1 MKKIKRCLLIFGVF
15 LAVAASL
22 FPCSASL
29 ADEGYLWDDEGGFWY
44 IPKSEAADDET
55 ITRRSG
61 PLRAPAASG
70 TGTTIAFPDFD
81 KNKIDVAGFPDYVKK
96 LLASRTSLVWLIV
109 GSKHLY
115 IWVADGCIPA
125 VSTSYGKLFLLN
137 LKLSNARVNS
147 VDTFFYP
154 DDKSVFNT
162 IPSDFIC
169 YSAKYSWN
177 KSSDLYTNVV
187 NDWSVAAGKKI
198 VRYVSSTEAS
208 SVGSSFYAYYL
219 PNSLYTAT
227 TDFYVYGNANDYF
240 NSDKSRINYFI
251 KNGNLVTSP
260 GSWSD
265 CITIYNN
272 LIIQHYS
279 ESTLRMIDGGTFPTA
294 ESQQAETQRG
304 ILGQLKALP
313 DKIRGFF
320 ETLENRLLWFSDDG
334 SASYTN
340 PFDNLLDDVKTKI
353 NGYITDVDNFNAT
366 LNDTLA
372 SVVSYVEQ
380 GSGVIQLFLTGVPL
394 VSAFLLFFVVFA
406 VVRKVV
412 GR

>member
-1 MKKIKRCLLIFGVF
+1 MKRIKRCLLIFCVF
-15 LAVAASL
+15 LVVAASL

-208 SVGSSFYAYYL
+208 SVGL
-219 PNSLYTAT
+219 EQ
-227 TDFYVYGNANDYF
+227 
-240 NSDKSRINYFI
+240 R
-251 KNGNLVTSP
+251 
-260 GSWSD
+260 
-265 CITIYNN
+265 
-272 LIIQHYS
+272 
-279 ESTLRMIDGGTFPTA
+279 DG
-294 ESQQAETQRG
+294 SQQV
-304 ILGQLKALP
+304 
-313 DKIRGFF
+313 
-320 ETLENRLLWFSDDG
+320 SD
-334 SASYTN
+334 
-340 PFDNLLDDVKTKI
+340 
-353 NGYITDVDNFNAT
+353 TDV
-366 LNDTLA
+366 
-372 SVVSYVEQ
+372 
-380 GSGVIQLFLTGVPL
+380 
-394 VSAFLLFFVVFA
+394 
-406 VVRKVV
+406 
-412 GR
+412 

>member
-1 MKKIKRCLLIFGVF
+1 MKKIKRCLLIFCVF
-15 LAVAASL
+15 LVVAASL

-29 ADEGYLWDDEGGFWY
+29 ADEGYLWDSEGGFWY
-44 IPKSEAADDET
+44 LPKSESADEET
-55 ITRRSG
+55 TTRRSG

-81 KNKIDVAGFPDYVKK
+81 KNKIDVVGFPDYVKQMI
-96 LLASRTSLVWLIV
+96 ASPTSFTWVIV
-109 GSKHLY
+109 FQSTFY
-115 IWVADGCIPA
+115 IYVADGCFPGVASLTGNLFIVNA
-125 VSTSYGKLFLLN
+125 ASTVDSLKNGFVNYGYN
-137 LKLSNARVNS
+137 PYVYACYVGHYSWSAS
-147 VDTFFYP
+147 DTLY
-154 DDKSVFNT
+154 
-162 IPSDFIC
+162 SDFFD
-169 YSAKYSWN
+169 SDSWQP
-177 KSSDLYTNVV
+177 
-187 NDWSVAAGKKI
+187 
-198 VRYVSSTEAS
+198 AS
-208 SVGSSFYAYYL
+208 SKKVNREETNKYFFTYPIPTSF
-219 PNSLYTAT
+219 SKKVS
-227 TDFYVYGNANDYF
+227 DFYCFGSVSFRNADLVSFAYPLASGGNIQ
-240 NSDKSRINYFI
+240 SK
-251 KNGNLVTSP
+251 P
-260 GSWSD
+260 GSWADTVSGYN
-265 CITIYNN
+265 TWIYNW
-272 LIIQHYS
+272 S
-279 ESTLRMIDGGTFPTA
+279 SGESKFRFIDGGTFPTA

-380 GSGVIQLFLTGVPL
+380 GSGAIQLFLTGVPL